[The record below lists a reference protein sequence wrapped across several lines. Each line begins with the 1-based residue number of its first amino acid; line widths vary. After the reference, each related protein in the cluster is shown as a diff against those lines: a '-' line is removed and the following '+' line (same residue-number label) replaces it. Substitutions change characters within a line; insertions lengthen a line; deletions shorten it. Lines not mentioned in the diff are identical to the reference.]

1 MNALSIRDLESPVEQ
16 QHTQR
21 KLTTILAADVEGYT
35 RLMRADEEA
44 TLETLTEYR
53 DVVDGLIARHDGRVF
68 STGGDSVL
76 AEFGS
81 AVEAVRCAISCQEE
95 IASRNAELADDRKLL
110 FRIGIN
116 VGDVMVRDDDLFGDG
131 INVAARLEGLAE
143 PGGVCISGSVFEQI
157 KHKLSLGFEDMGQQ
171 EVKNIT
177 EPVSAYRL
185 VPGQVSVAA
194 TTTAKASRVRH
205 WRMPTIAAAVV
216 VIIAAA
222 GLVWWQPWAP
232 DFEPASLERMAF
244 PLPDRPSI
252 AVLPFA
258 NLSGDSSQELFSDG
272 ITNDIIT
279 DLSRFG
285 DLMVI
290 ASNSTFSY
298 KGKPTKVQQV
308 AEELGV
314 RYVLEGSIQR
324 IGEQVRVNVQFVDAI
339 SGEHLW
345 AERYDRELRDIFAV
359 QDEITQKVVAML
371 GAYEGRVAEAD
382 RARAKRKE
390 TTNLNAYE
398 LALLATE
405 ARHRF
410 NKEDNAKSLELSE
423 RAVALDPQYARAYVE
438 LAWSHFQDAM
448 HGYSESSEISTK
460 MAYDSAKAAIEI
472 DESFAEGHWA
482 LADILGYLMGQPEKA
497 VGAYKQALALNP
509 NHADILADWGGWYLP
524 YLGRAEEGIAVVKKA
539 MRLSPFHADWMKWAL
554 TNAYFTAGRYEEA
567 ISAFQSVEYSP
578 VGPRLVLV
586 ASYAHAGKLEEARAE
601 AGKILEMQPD
611 FSIRAMSLK
620 DRWTQ
625 AEVEHIR
632 DGLRKAGL
640 PE

>member
-1 MNALSIRDLESPVEQ
+1 VVEEKI
-16 QHTQR
+16 TR

-44 TLETLTEYR
+44 TLKTFGEYR
-53 DVVDGLIARHDGRVF
+53 DVIDGLVARHEGRVF

-95 IASRNAELADDRKLL
+95 ISSRNAELVDAQKLI

-116 VGDVMVRDDDLFGDG
+116 VGDVMVRDGDLFGDG
-131 INVAARLEGLAE
+131 VNVAARLEGLAD

-171 EVKNIT
+171 EVKNIA

-185 VPGQVSVAA
+185 VPAQVSVAA
-194 TTTAKASRVRH
+194 TTAAKSSRVRH
-205 WRMPTIAAAVV
+205 WRMPAIAAAVV
-216 VIIAAA
+216 AIIAAG
-222 GLVWWQPWAP
+222 GLAVWRPWEP
-232 DFEPASLERMAF
+232 EFEPASVERMAY
-244 PLPDRPSI
+244 PLPDKPSI

-258 NLSGDSSQELFSDG
+258 NLGGDPSQDLFSDG

-279 DLSRFG
+279 DLSRFA

-324 IGEQVRVNVQFVDAI
+324 VGDDVRVNVQFVDAI

-359 QDEITQKVVAML
+359 QDEITQKVVATL
-371 GAYEGRVAEAD
+371 GAYEGRVADAD

-390 TTNLNAYE
+390 ATNLNAYE
-398 LALLATE
+398 LVLLARE

-410 NKEDNAKSLELSE
+410 NKKDNAKSLELSE
-423 RAVALDPQYARAYVE
+423 RAVALDPQYARAHVA
-438 LAWSHFQDAM
+438 LAWTHFQDAM
-448 HGYSESSEISTK
+448 HGYTESPEASTK

-472 DESFAEGHWA
+472 DESFAEGYWV
-482 LADILGYLMGQPEKA
+482 LADILGYLMEQPEKA
-497 VGAYKQALALNP
+497 VAEFERALVLNP
-509 NHADILADWGGWYLP
+509 NHADILVDWGGWILP
-524 YLGRAEEGIAVVKKA
+524 YMGRAEEGIEVVKKA
-539 MRLSPFHADWMKWAL
+539 MRLSPFHADWYYWAS
-554 TNAYFTAGRYEEA
+554 TNANFVAGQYEEA
-567 ISAFQSVEYSP
+567 ISAFQSVEYAP
-578 VGPRLVLV
+578 VGPRLPLV
-586 ASYAHAGKLEEARAE
+586 ASYAHAGRLEEARVE
-601 AGKILEMQPD
+601 AGKILELQPD
-611 FSIRAMSLK
+611 FSIRAMSKKKYLLI
-620 DRWTQ
+620 Q
-625 AEVEHIR
+625 ADWKRLR